1 MLSPAEADAAIA
13 AHVAQFPAE
22 QLPLPACAGRI
33 LRREIHAERDAPPF
47 DRVAMDGIAIAIGA
61 LHGGRREFRVAA
73 MQAAG
78 QAPVTLES
86 PDDCIEVMTGAS
98 LPAGCDTVVPIERI
112 RITAGIAA
120 IEAAYLPEVWMHVH
134 RRASDARAGGL
145 LLAAG
150 ARLGGPELA
159 IAASAGLATLKVTRT
174 PRIAVI
180 STGDE
185 LVEPGM
191 PVLHHQ
197 VRRSNSY
204 GLGAALQLA
213 GFPPATDLH
222 LPDQRPLLVERLTRE
237 IDRHDVLVLSGGV
250 SAGRHD
256 HVPAVLAEI
265 GVRRVFHQLSQRP
278 GRPLWFG
285 VTDRG
290 VMVFALPGNPV
301 SVLVCLGRYVIPA
314 LTAASGARALI
325 RQKVALARA
334 FEFRAPLTCF
344 LPVSLE
350 YDPEG
355 RTLATPRP
363 TGGSG
368 DFISLAG
375 TDGFV
380 ELPQGPATHPAGLVT
395 PFYRW

>member
-1 MLSPAEADAAIA
+1 MLTPAEADAAIA
-13 AHVAQFPAE
+13 AHVTQFPE
-22 QLPLPACAGRI
+22 EVLTLPACAGRV
-33 LRREIHAERDAPPF
+33 LRQDVHAERDAPPF
-47 DRVAMDGIAIAIGA
+47 DRVAMDGIAIAIA
-61 LHGGRREFRVAA
+61 AFQSGRREFRVAT

-78 QAPVTLES
+78 QAPVSLES
-86 PDDCIEVMTGAS
+86 PTDCIEVMTGAS
-98 LPAGCDTVVPIERI
+98 LPNGCDTVVPIERLSVA
-112 RITAGIAA
+112 AGVAT
-120 IEAAYLPEVWMHVH
+120 IEAAYAPEPWMHVH
-134 RRASDARAGGL
+134 RRAADARTGDRL
-145 LLAAG
+145 LTTGTL
-150 ARLGGPELA
+150 LGGPELA
-159 IAASAGLATLKVTRT
+159 IAASSGQSMLKVTRL

-191 PVLHHQ
+191 TILDHQ

-204 GLGAALQLA
+204 GLAASLRLA
-213 GFPPATDLH
+213 GFPPVTDLH
-222 LPDQRPLLVERLTRE
+222 LADQRPLLVERLARE
-237 IDRHDVLVLSGGV
+237 IARHDVLVLSGGV
-250 SAGRHD
+250 SAGRFD

-265 GVRRVFHQLSQRP
+265 GVRRVFHQVSQRP

-285 VTDRG
+285 VHDRG

-301 SVLVCLGRYVIPA
+301 SVLVCLARYVIPA
-314 LTAASGARALI
+314 LLAAAGTRAMG
-325 RQKVALARA
+325 RQGVALARTY
-334 FEFRAPLTCF
+334 EFRAPLTCF

-355 RTLATPRP
+355 RTLAVPRP

-380 ELPQGPATHPAGLVT
+380 ELPQGPASHPAGLVI
-395 PFYRW
+395 PLYRW